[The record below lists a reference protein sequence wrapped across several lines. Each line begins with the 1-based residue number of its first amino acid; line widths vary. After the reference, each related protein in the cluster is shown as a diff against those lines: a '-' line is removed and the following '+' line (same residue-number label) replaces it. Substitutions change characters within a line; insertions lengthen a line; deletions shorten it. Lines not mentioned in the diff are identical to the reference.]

1 MTAIESARQTLLIL
15 LPEFLILVSATVMI
29 TAGAFVKLP
38 RRTWSIASALTL
50 LLSLLALVLL
60 RNQVTDPYGSVALN
74 DAMSGYGRLVFL
86 LTGFIVLAMA
96 HDQVDDARAPEFFG
110 SLLLINAGRDA
121 GGGTANELVFL
132 FVGLEL
138 VSMPTYLLL
147 YLSRR
152 NTSTQEAATKYFFLS
167 IFSSGLLLFGFA
179 YLYGIIGISN
189 LKALSY
195 LAQVSVSMR
204 DVPHPILGL
213 IALVFIMAGLGF
225 RVAAVP
231 FHFYA
236 PDVYQGSPTILAALL
251 AWVPKGIGF
260 VAILR
265 TLIAVLPDDPKSTM
279 NQVAKQGAV
288 LCWIIAAVTMTLGN
302 TVALAQTN
310 LKRLFAY
317 SSIAHAGDLMVGVTV
332 AFRNGAIPNGVALGS
347 EAVLFYLVSYALM
360 TLGAIAVII
369 GLSTPERP
377 VETVEDLAGL
387 AKSHP
392 IMALA
397 MAICLFSL
405 AGIPPLAGFIGK
417 FNLFVAAFAATSDP
431 SDRMY
436 QSLAVI
442 GVLNSAIGAYYYLK
456 IVVAMYYREQV
467 GLPLAPRLTW
477 PTLTAIGIPA
487 PLSIPS
493 SSGSGLQPI
502 YKRLSR
508 RFGRSGSCCIPSPS
522 PSSSRPKTTDRRPR
536 PNSRRPTTRPE
547 RLSPRAPSSGFPE
560 DRSGLDGFLWVRP
573 DRGGGHRP
581 PSGSGVPEPPLRARL
596 IRSTLRSDEILASS
610 ETG

>member
-1 MTAIESARQTLLIL
+1 MTAIESAQQTLLIL
-15 LPEFLILVSATVMI
+15 LPELLILIAATAMM
-29 TAGAFVKLP
+29 TAGAFVKVP
-38 RRTWSIASALTL
+38 RRYWSIASAVTMLVA
-50 LLSLLALVLL
+50 LLALILL

-86 LTGFIVLAMA
+86 LTGLIVLGMA

-110 SLLLINAGRDA
+110 SLLLINAGA
-121 GGGTANELVFL
+121 MLVCTANELIFL

-152 NTSTQEAATKYFFLS
+152 TTNTQEAATKYFFLS

-179 YLYGIIGISN
+179 YLYGMVGISN

-195 LAQVSVSMR
+195 FAQVPMTMPG
-204 DVPHPILGL
+204 VPHPILGL

-236 PDVYQGSPTILAALL
+236 PDVYQGSPTIITALL

-265 TLIAVLPDDPKSTM
+265 TLTAVLPTDGNPPGNHLSH
-279 NQVAKQGAV
+279 QAAI
-288 LCWIIAAVTMTLGN
+288 LCWIIAVVTMTLGN

-317 SSIAHAGDLMVGVTV
+317 SSIAHAGYLMVGVTV
-332 AFRNGAIPNGVALGS
+332 AFRNGVNLGGITLGS
-347 EAVLFYLVSYALM
+347 ESVLFYLVTYALM
-360 TLGAIAVII
+360 TLGAFAVII

-392 IMALA
+392 VMALA

-417 FNLFVAAFAATSDP
+417 FNLFVAAFSATPDSEE
-431 SDRMY
+431 RLY
-436 QSLAVI
+436 QSLALI

-456 IVVAMYYREQV
+456 IVVAMYYRDQI
-467 GLPLAPRLTW
+467 GAPLAPRLTW
-477 PTLTAIGIPA
+477 PTTTAIGACTTLTILLGFWA
-487 PLSIPS
+487 
-493 SSGSGLQPI
+493 QPI
-502 YKRLSR
+502 YSASR
-508 RFGRSGSCCIPSPS
+508 ASAEALVLHPEPVAVLAATEDNRAAAEAELQKANKAAKDAVGRSAFDW
-522 PSSSRPKTTDRRPR
+522 TPR
-536 PNSRRPTTRPE
+536 VP
-547 RLSPRAPSSGFPE
+547 
-560 DRSGLDGFLWVRP
+560 VRP
-573 DRGGGHRP
+573 
-581 PSGSGVPEPPLRARL
+581 
-596 IRSTLRSDEILASS
+596 
-610 ETG
+610 